1 MACNQLG
8 DATATQLCEPAYN
21 RRWQNLNRSLER
33 VSAVHDGDGA
43 AAASAAAEAAPAGD
57 SAGIALDA
65 VRDVGGGLGWGCTQA
80 LPQQS
85 SSQPDTPDAPVPV
98 GICPCYTWLCPS

>member
-1 MACNQLG
+1 M
-8 DATATQLCEPAYN
+8 
-21 RRWQNLNRSLER
+21 
-33 VSAVHDGDGA
+33 HDGGGA

-80 LPQQS
+80 LPQRS

-98 GICPCYTWLCPS
+98 GVRLCYTHVVVALPKLVSNGGTALIATRAYTLNRT